1 VKRITMKRIYWRPR
15 VVSTNALL
23 VIAATAMAA
32 MVVVE
37 AFPER
42 RSEAHLQQMLEASQL
57 SNEAMELLRS
67 ERKRRR
73 LPIDPIADP
82 SGSGLIGVAMS
93 EITSNTGNL
102 LAKQTTVNPNW
113 AAVGVR
119 LLHEAGVREGNTIA
133 VGLSGS
139 FPALNV
145 SLYAAMAT
153 LRLEPI
159 VISSVSASQWGANH
173 PKFLWLDMERVLYD
187 HKLVPFR
194 SAAASFGGAED
205 RATGLSEEGLK
216 LMGRAIARSKLPLI
230 EPQNYA
236 ESVVERM
243 AIYRD
248 KAAGKPIRAY
258 LNVGGGTSSVGTR
271 RSKFAFQPGINRR
284 TPPRAALIDSVM
296 ARFLDEKVPVI
307 HFLQVNRMAERFGLP
322 VSPQVLPPIGT
333 GQVFLQRRYNP
344 WLTLGS
350 LSLVVGSLFL
360 FIRSGRGRMALQS
373 ARKEEGQF

>member
-1 VKRITMKRIYWRPR
+1 MKRIYWRPR
-15 VVSTNALL
+15 IVSTNALL
-23 VIAATAMAA
+23 VIAATALAA
-32 MVVVE
+32 LVVVE

-42 RSEAHLQQMLEASQL
+42 RSEVYLQQMLEASRL
-57 SNEAMELLRS
+57 ANEAMEIIRL
-67 ERKRRR
+67 ERERRK

-82 SGSGLIGVAMS
+82 AGSGLIGVAMS

-119 LLHEAGVREGNTIA
+119 LLHDAGVKEGDTVS

-139 FPALNV
+139 FPALNI
-145 SLYAAMAT
+145 SLYAAMTT

-159 VISSVSASQWGANH
+159 VVSSVSASQWGANH
-173 PKFLWLDMERVLYD
+173 PKFLWLDMERVLHD
-187 HKLVPFR
+187 RKVIPFR
-194 SAAASFGGAED
+194 SVAASFGGAED

-216 LMGRAIARSKLPLI
+216 ILRRAIARSKLPLI
-230 EPQNYA
+230 EPENYA

-248 KAAGKPIRAY
+248 EAAGKPFRTY

-271 RSKFAFQPGINRR
+271 RAKFAFRPGINRR

-296 ARFLDEKVPVI
+296 ARFLDEGVPVI

-322 VSPQVLPPIGT
+322 VSPQVRPPVGT

-344 WLTLGS
+344 WLTVGS

-373 ARKEEGQF
+373 ARKEEEQLEPTL

>member
-1 VKRITMKRIYWRPR
+1 VKRIYWRPR

-23 VIAATAMAA
+23 VIAATALSAQ
-32 MVVVE
+32 VVVE
-37 AFPER
+37 TFPEP
-42 RSEAHLQQMLEASQL
+42 RSEMQLQQMLEASRL
-57 SNEAMELLRS
+57 SNEAMDIVKH
-67 ERKRRR
+67 ERERRR

-82 SGSGLIGVAMS
+82 AGSGIIGLPMS

-102 LAKQTTVNPNW
+102 LAKQTTLNPNW
-113 AAVGVR
+113 AAVAVR
-119 LLHEAGVREGNTIA
+119 LLREAGVREGDTVA

-139 FPALNV
+139 FPALNI

-153 LRLEPI
+153 LRVEPI
-159 VISSVSASQWGANH
+159 VISSASASQWGANH

-187 HKLVPFR
+187 HKVFPFR
-194 SAAASFGGAED
+194 SIAASFGGAED
-205 RATGLSEEGLK
+205 RATGLSDEGLK
-216 LMGRAIARSKLPLI
+216 ILRRAIARSKLPLI
-230 EPQNYA
+230 EPANYA

-248 KAAGKPIRAY
+248 KAGGKPIRAY
-258 LNVGGGTSSVGTR
+258 VNVGGGTSSVGTR
-271 RSKFAFQPGINRR
+271 RAKFAFRPGINRS

-296 ARFLDEKVPVI
+296 ARFLDDGVPVI
-307 HFLQVNRMAERFGLP
+307 HFLQVNRMAKRFGLP
-322 VSPQVLPPIGT
+322 VSPQVRPAVGT

-373 ARKEEGQF
+373 ARKESGKLEATL